1 MNSDVDVLPAVSR
14 LVIAYAPGKVREW
27 HETLL
32 LLDARLA
39 GIVRSA
45 SEPMLAQLRLAW
57 WRERFAQS
65 VTDWPQGEPLLARL
79 ANWGEGAGALG
90 RLVNGWE
97 ALVGHELLDAD
108 LIERFAQSRGV
119 AWAALAE
126 IVGADAEA
134 TAAAAREWAL
144 ADLAARLSRPEERE
158 LARKVAADE
167 PWRKP
172 RLPRVMRPL
181 RILHALG
188 RRALRRDSDLL
199 YGPGALVVAMRVGLA
214 GR

>member
-79 ANWGEGAGALG
+79 ANWGRGPERSAG
-90 RLVNGWE
+90 
-97 ALVGHELLDAD
+97 
-108 LIERFAQSRGV
+108 SS
-119 AWAALAE
+119 
-126 IVGADAEA
+126 
-134 TAAAAREWAL
+134 TAGKRW
-144 ADLAARLSRPEERE
+144 SGMSS
-158 LARKVAADE
+158 
-167 PWRKP
+167 W
-172 RLPRVMRPL
+172 MR
-181 RILHALG
+181 I
-188 RRALRRDSDLL
+188 
-199 YGPGALVVAMRVGLA
+199 
-214 GR
+214 